1 MIFTTG
7 KVHLS
12 VASALNDPFECSL
25 KEIGSEWIK
34 NEVAQMKQAA
44 IAGFVMQATRSIENK
59 DFAFGMSHKKLSK
72 VLKKLGSKREIDEK
86 YRYFRKLLNYIQHPY
101 PYLEDTHNKKKQKF
115 YLVHEKQHRRLLFH
129 LDKRS

>member
-44 IAGFVMQATRSIENK
+44 IAGFVMQAT
-59 DFAFGMSHKKLSK
+59 
-72 VLKKLGSKREIDEK
+72 
-86 YRYFRKLLNYIQHPY
+86 
-101 PYLEDTHNKKKQKF
+101 
-115 YLVHEKQHRRLLFH
+115 
-129 LDKRS
+129 